1 MQSKVDFIK
10 ELIKDGGSATFATI
24 VAEVSEKLP
33 KTNNPFRKN
42 FVTKE
47 VEYHALLN
55 GNYANAV
62 NNRLEKEGKEA
73 NFEAKKNWHEK
84 EFDGFNGSILK
95 NSKPKDEES
104 AQKRYLAVNCQG
116 TSKVN
121 RYFIDGI
128 EATAEEVEQLEAF
141 KALQPKKS
149 PKNQG
154 LEEGNEVIFRTVDI
168 AGIKEIR
175 VNKHVV
181 KF

>member
-10 ELIKDGGSATFATI
+10 NLINDGGSATFATI

-33 KTNNPFRKN
+33 KTGNPFRN
-42 FVTKE
+42 NVVTKE

-95 NSKPKDEES
+95 NSKPKDEE
-104 AQKRYLAVNCQG
+104 AAKKRYLAVNCQG

-121 RYFIDGI
+121 RYFIDGV
-128 EATAEEVEQLEAF
+128 ESTEEEMEQLNAF
-141 KALQPKKS
+141 KASLPRKA

-154 LEEGNEVIFRTVDI
+154 LEEGNEVFFRTLDI

-175 VNKHVV
+175 VNKQVV
-181 KF
+181 NF